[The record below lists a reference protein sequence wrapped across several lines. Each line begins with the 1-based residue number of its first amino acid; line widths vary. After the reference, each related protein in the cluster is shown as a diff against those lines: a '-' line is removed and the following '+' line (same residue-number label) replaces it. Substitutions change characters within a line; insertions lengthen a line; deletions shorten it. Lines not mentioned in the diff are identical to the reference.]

1 MIEDD
6 ELTKISFRMP
16 TQKAAEFA
24 GKLKYD
30 QTNGAKFLRAV
41 VDAYLDDQD
50 EFMKWWFEY
59 KNTLNYPKIRLKG
72 RIKLIKEGKELEK
85 DFALNK
91 DEIENIFD
99 ILENIED

>member
-1 MIEDD
+1 MEPKD
-6 ELTKISFRMP
+6 ELTKLSFRMP
-16 TQKAAEFA
+16 TTRAAQFVS
-24 GKLKYD
+24 KLRYD

-41 VDAYLDDQD
+41 VDAYLDDND
-50 EFMKWWFEY
+50 ELMKWFFEY
-59 KNTLNYPKIRLKG
+59 KKTLNYPKIRLKG

-99 ILENIED
+99 ILENVDD

>member
-1 MIEDD
+1 MEPKDK
-6 ELTKISFRMP
+6 LTKLSFRMP
-16 TQKAAEFA
+16 TTRAAQFVA
-24 GKLKYD
+24 KLRYD
-30 QTNGAKFLRAV
+30 QTNGAKFLRTV
-41 VDAYLDDQD
+41 VDAYLDDHD

>member
-1 MIEDD
+1 MSDNSVNK
-6 ELTKISFRMP
+6 LYFRLP
-16 TQKAAEFA
+16 AEKTARFIA
-24 GKLKYD
+24 KLKYD
-30 QTNGAKFLRAV
+30 QVTGPKFLQSV
-41 VDAYLDDQD
+41 IDAYLDDNE
-50 EFMKWWFEY
+50 EFMNWWFEY
-59 KNTLNYPKIRLKG
+59 KSTLKYPKIRLKG

>member
-1 MIEDD
+1 MEPKD
-6 ELTKISFRMP
+6 ELTKLSFRMP
-16 TQKAAEFA
+16 TAKAAQLVT
-24 GKLKYD
+24 KLRYD
-30 QTNGAKFLRAV
+30 QTNGAKFLRTV
-41 VDAYLDDQD
+41 VDAYLDDND

-59 KNTLNYPKIRLKG
+59 KKTINYPKIRLKG

-99 ILENIED
+99 LLENVDD

>member
-1 MIEDD
+1 MIKEG
-6 ELTKISFRMP
+6 ELTKLSFRMP
-16 TQKAAEFA
+16 TSRAAQLVT
-24 GKLKYD
+24 KLRYD
-30 QTNGAKFLRAV
+30 QTNGAVFLRAV
-41 VDAYLDDQD
+41 VEAYLDDN
-50 EFMKWWFEY
+50 EELMKWFFEY
-59 KNTLNYPKIRLKG
+59 KKTLNYPKIRLKG